1 MFELENVAVIGAGA
15 TGHGIAQAA
24 SLAGLSVRLC
34 DQSQEALDR
43 AVERI
48 RDGLDRDLAGGR
60 ATAEDRQRTLDGI
73 LVTTDLEEAVTNA
86 DLIIESV
93 PEDLALKRDL
103 LARVARLCR
112 ASTLIASSSS
122 SIAIG
127 ELAAGIPQ
135 PGHLLGMHFSHPV
148 PATGLVRIVLT
159 EDTAEHALE
168 AARRFVA
175 RLGKT
180 AVEVRD
186 SRGAGEGASPW

>member
-15 TGHGIAQAA
+15 MGHGIAQVT

-34 DQSQEALDR
+34 DDSQEALDR

-48 RDGLDRDLAGGR
+48 RDGLDRDMAGGR
-60 ATAEDRQRTLDGI
+60 ATAQDRQRTLDGI

-86 DLIIESV
+86 DLIIEAV

-112 ASTLIASSSS
+112 ASTLIASNSS

-127 ELAAGIPQ
+127 DLAAGIPQ
-135 PGHLLGMHFSHPV
+135 PGHLLGLHFFHPV
-148 PATGLVRIVLT
+148 PASERVHIVHT
-159 EDTAEHALE
+159 PDTAQHAIE

-175 RLGKT
+175 RLGKV
-180 AVEVRD
+180 AVEV
-186 SRGAGEGASPW
+186 PTP